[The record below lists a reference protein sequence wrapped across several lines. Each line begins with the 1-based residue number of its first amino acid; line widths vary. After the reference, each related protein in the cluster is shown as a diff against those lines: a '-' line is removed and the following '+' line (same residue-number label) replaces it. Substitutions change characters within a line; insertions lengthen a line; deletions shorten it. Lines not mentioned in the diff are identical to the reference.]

1 MRRVIVAVLLTAVCL
16 TASTVRSASDGLLG
30 KKAPSFKIVSG
41 DGKEL
46 TLDKVKGKI
55 VVIFYETRE
64 VVEKNRELKRSLGT
78 FFRQQATGTPDLL
91 VSVSVI
97 DCSSAF
103 WPLTRIWKSKLV
115 ENSKRERV
123 TIYGDWD
130 GRMRADYNM
139 KENDSNI
146 VVLDTAGTVR
156 YFKSGKVDAAG
167 IDEIED
173 LLKGLIPEPESAG
186 GTADEKR

>member
-1 MRRVIVAVLLTAVCL
+1 MTAVCL
-16 TASTVRSASDGLLG
+16 IAPTVRSASDGLLG

-55 VVIFYETRE
+55 AVIFYETRE

-78 FFRQQATGTPDLL
+78 FFRQQAAETPDLL
-91 VSVSVI
+91 IPVSVI

-103 WPLTRIWKSKLV
+103 WPLTGIWKSKLV

-130 GRMRADYNM
+130 GSMRSDYKM
-139 KENDSNI
+139 QENESNI
-146 VVLDTAGTVR
+146 VVLDTTGTVR
-156 YFKSGKVDAAG
+156 YFKSGKVDTAG
-167 IDEIED
+167 IDAIKE
-173 LLKGLIPEPESAG
+173 LLKGLIPEPESVG